1 MSTLVLDCSSGISGD
16 MTAAAL
22 LDLGADEKKL
32 REVLSSL
39 SDQQFELTVSRVKK
53 SALDCCDFDVKL
65 NNGEPHNDHDM
76 AYLFGQESENPHHH
90 HDGDDHEHEHTHT
103 HVHEDAS
110 EDQAHHHSHH
120 HEHRHLADVN
130 LIIEQSTASDRAK
143 ALAKKIFQII
153 AEAEALSHG
162 VEISQVHFHEVGALD
177 SIVDILSVAVL
188 LDDLHVTEVIV
199 PHLAEGHGEIR
210 CQHGILPI
218 PVPAVMHIAS
228 TYGLTLSPV
237 PIHGELITPTGAAI
251 VAALKTSETLP
262 KQYKIKKC
270 GFGAGKRAYERPSI
284 LRAMLIEPVA
294 DENITDSDEV
304 IKLET
309 NIDDSTPE
317 SLGYLLERL
326 YAEGALEAWFTPI
339 FMKKNRPAYLLS
351 VLTHAGLRER
361 LETIIFTES
370 TTIGIRRSLLKRTT
384 LPRTVQKLATKHG
397 DIEVKVCV
405 KPDGS
410 KVCYPEYESLKAV
423 AQATG
428 LTFNSVYFE
437 ALEAYREQE
446 NQ

>member
-32 REVLSSL
+32 RAVLSSL

-65 NNGEPHNDHDM
+65 TNGESHNDHDM
-76 AYLFGQESENPHHH
+76 AYLFGEQSENPHHH
-90 HDGDDHEHEHTHT
+90 HDGHDHEHTHT
-103 HVHEDAS
+103 HSHEGAS
-110 EDQAHHHSHH
+110 EDQTHHHAHH

-130 LIIEQSTASDRAK
+130 RIIEQSAASDRAK
-143 ALAKKIFQII
+143 SLAKKIFQII

-162 VEISQVHFHEVGALD
+162 VDVSEVHFHEVGALD

-188 LDDLHVTEVIV
+188 LDDLQVTEVIV

-228 TYGLTLSPV
+228 AYDLTLTPV
-237 PIHGELITPTGAAI
+237 PVHGELITPTGAAI
-251 VAALKTSETLP
+251 VAAVKTSETLP
-262 KQYKIKKC
+262 QQYKIKKC

-284 LRAMLIEPVA
+284 LRAMLIEPVTG
-294 DENITDSDEV
+294 ENLTDSDEV

-351 VLTHAGLRER
+351 VLTHPGLRET
-361 LETIIFTES
+361 LETIIFNES
-370 TTIGIRRSLLKRTT
+370 TTIGIRRSLVKRTT
-384 LPRTVQKLATKHG
+384 LPRTVQKINTKHG
-397 DIEVKVCV
+397 DIDVKICV

-410 KVCYPEYESLKAV
+410 KVCYPEYESVKAV

-428 LTFNSVYFE
+428 LPFNSVYAE
-437 ALEAYREQE
+437 AIEAYRGL
-446 NQ
+446 

>member
-32 REVLSSL
+32 RAVLSSL

-53 SALDCCDFDVKL
+53 SALNCCDFDVKL
-65 NNGEPHNDHDM
+65 INGEPHNDHDM
-76 AYLFGQESENPHHH
+76 AYLFGKESENSHHH
-90 HDGDDHEHEHTHT
+90 HDGHDHEHEHTHS
-103 HVHEDAS
+103 HVHEHTS
-110 EDQAHHHSHH
+110 EDLVHHHAHH

-130 LIIEQSTASDRAK
+130 LIIEQSSASDRAK
-143 ALAKKIFQII
+143 TLAKKIFQII
-153 AEAEALSHG
+153 AQAEALSHG
-162 VEISQVHFHEVGALD
+162 VDVSEVHFHEVGALD

-188 LDDLHVTEVIV
+188 LDDLDVSEVIV

-210 CQHGILPI
+210 CQHGVLPI

-228 TYGLTLSPV
+228 AYGLTLSPV

-251 VAALKTSETLP
+251 VAAVKTSETLP
-262 KQYKIKKC
+262 QQYKIKKC
-270 GFGAGKRAYERPSI
+270 GFGTGKRAYERPSI

-294 DENITDSDEV
+294 SENVTDSDEV

-339 FMKKNRPAYLLS
+339 YMKKNRPAYLLS
-351 VLTHAGLRER
+351 VLTHAGLRQT
-361 LETIIFTES
+361 LEAIIFNES
-370 TTIGIRRSLLKRTT
+370 TTLGIRRSLVNRTT
-384 LPRTVQKLATKHG
+384 LPRTMQRVATRHG

-410 KVCYPEYESLKAV
+410 KVCYPEYESVKAV
-423 AQATG
+423 AKTTG
-428 LTFNSVYFE
+428 LTFNRVYSE
-437 ALEAYREQE
+437 ALEAYRDQE